1 MVSHLRGGLSRRL
14 DSPWDSEVGKELK
27 PFSKDPGSSLT
38 WVAIRVWLVAS
49 CSLVSCHG
57 ADLFLLALWA
67 IVIPSTRM
75 SSQEWPRRCHFL
87 LYKHSAPNILLQ
99 QKKQTNSQV
108 HCLLQHWVMPIT
120 DFCSRN
126 TELHGRESGV
136 YFVHS
141 KDLFWYLLCCCCNS
155 VMPFFIR
162 KILGDLWVQNILV
175 GSPLCFPQ
183 YLHSL

>member
-1 MVSHLRGGLSRRL
+1 MI
-14 DSPWDSEVGKELK
+14 
-27 PFSKDPGSSLT
+27 GS
-38 WVAIRVWLVAS
+38 
-49 CSLVSCHG
+49 
-57 ADLFLLALWA
+57 FLLSGFLPWGRSLLSGTLA
-67 IVIPSTRM
+67 IVMPSTRM

-87 LYKHSAPNILLQ
+87 LYKHSAPDILLQ

-141 KDLFWYLLCCCCNS
+141 KGLFWYLLCCCCNS

-162 KILGDLWVQNILV
+162 KILGDLWVQNIPV
-175 GSPLCFPQ
+175 GSPLCSPQ
-183 YLHSL
+183 YLHSLQLLSCPHVWASTLNIGDRKTNTTQHNSLRVSSL